1 MFQGCGTGTQ
11 EFKVFGKF
19 VILSIPFIEI
29 DLKSLFTEAFL
40 FIGCREAACW
50 EKEPIVIFF
59 LPCSAIKRNWAV
71 ILNDNYK
78 DLPLLMTYYQL
89 LMVLCQNT

>member
-1 MFQGCGTGTQ
+1 MFQGGGTGTQ
-11 EFKVFGKF
+11 EFKVFGRF

-59 LPCSAIKRNWAV
+59 FCHAV
-71 ILNDNYK
+71 L
-78 DLPLLMTYYQL
+78 
-89 LMVLCQNT
+89 